1 MSGGILQLAAYGK
14 QDVFISGNPQIT
26 FFKIIYRRHTNFSIE
41 SIEQPFSAD
50 ADFGKI
56 VSATIARNGD
66 LVHKIYLQ
74 LTLPALLQNQDG
86 ATWQGYVNSLGHA
99 IIKKVD
105 LVIGGQLIERHYG
118 EWLEMWSELS
128 LDEAQRKNFNSMIG
142 KYDSDT
148 SLETNA
154 IAEKTYYIPLQFWF
168 CRNQGLALP
177 LIALTQHEVEI
188 KFEFR
193 PLTEM
198 IKSDITITS
207 PLDSNSNTP
216 SFVEASLFVDY
227 IFLDNDERKYF
238 AQEPHEYLIEQIQY
252 QGGKQVDANT
262 ANQKIRFSFNNPV
275 KELIWGITTDVNLTT
290 NSLTGNNHLK
300 FSSTSGVDTFNTLRI
315 QFNGTDRFV
324 KRNSAY
330 FRTVQTYQHHS
341 AAPRKYVYCYSFG
354 IKPEEHQPSGS
365 VNMSRLDNSD
375 FFFTFTQS
383 DVTASQFKLF
393 ALGYN
398 VARVVSGMFGLAY

>member
-41 SIEQPFSAD
+41 AIEQVFSSD

-66 LVHKIYLQ
+66 LVHKMYLQ
-74 LTLPALLQNQDG
+74 LTLPALLQTQDG

-118 EWLEMWSELS
+118 EWLEMWSELT
-128 LDEAQRKNFNSMIG
+128 LDEAQRKNFNAMIG

-154 IAEKTYYIPLQFWF
+154 TSQKTYYIPLQFWF

-193 PLTEM
+193 PLSEM
-198 IKSDITITS
+198 IKSDIAIS
-207 PLDSNSNTP
+207 GPLDSSSNTP
-216 SFVEASLFVDY
+216 TFVEASLFVDY

-238 AQEPHEYLIEQIQY
+238 AQQPHEYLIEQIQY
-252 QGGKQVDANT
+252 QGEKTIDANT
-262 ANQKIRFSFNNPV
+262 GNQKVRFSFNNPV
-275 KELIWGITTDVNLTT
+275 KELVWGISTDVNLTT
-290 NSLTGNNHLK
+290 NALTGNNHLK
-300 FSSTSGVDTFNTLRI
+300 FSSTSGVDTFDTLRI

-324 KRNSAY
+324 KRNAAY
-330 FRTVQTYQHHS
+330 FRSVQAYQHHS
-341 AAPRKYVYCYSFG
+341 AAPRKYVYCYCFG
-354 IKPEEHQPSGS
+354 LKPEEHQPSGS

-375 FFFTFTQS
+375 FFFTFTQA

-393 ALGYN
+393 ALSYN